1 MMDISANVRHNRDMS
16 THELRF
22 LFQGDIRKVL
32 DHFSRL
38 LRVRFCFLS
47 LDGQELQVG
56 EGKSHCRF
64 CRMVRFKLGLLD
76 KCLANDRDGWQ
87 KAAQSG
93 EAVWSPC
100 FAGMTDGCMTVKS
113 GDRVIGYM
121 MIGQFRTRANCTPGL
136 RARWRKKFGNDELQ
150 QCFEQT
156 PCYTKAQ
163 VQDIM
168 GVFAVLV
175 KFIVSQRLIAVR
187 GLDSLQPLLSYM
199 SEHPKEALTTSDAA
213 RLLHRSPSSLSHLFK
228 EAMGRS
234 FLQYQIESKLDLA
247 DEIFRTREG
256 VTVREVAFELGFSD
270 PYYFSRLY
278 RKHRG
283 FPPSRVLR
291 GQMKT

>member
-1 MMDISANVRHNRDMS
+1 MS

-47 LDGQELQVG
+47 TDGQELQVG

-64 CRMVRFKLGLLD
+64 CRLVRFRLGLME

-87 KAAQSG
+87 KAAQAG
-93 EAVWSPC
+93 DAVWYPC

-121 MIGQFRTRANCTPGL
+121 MIGQFRTHATCASSL
-136 RARWRKKFGNDELQ
+136 RERWRKTFGNDDLQ
-150 QCFEQT
+150 KAFEAT
-156 PCYTKAQ
+156 PYFTKAQ

-168 GVFAVLV
+168 GVFSVLV

-187 GLDSLQPLLSYM
+187 GLESLQPLLSYM
-199 SEHPKEALTTSDAA
+199 SEHPKEALTTGDAA

-247 DEIFRTREG
+247 DEIFRTRER
-256 VTVREVAFELGFSD
+256 VTIREVAFELGFSD

-283 FPPSRVLR
+283 YPPSRMLPRKREKV
-291 GQMKT
+291 